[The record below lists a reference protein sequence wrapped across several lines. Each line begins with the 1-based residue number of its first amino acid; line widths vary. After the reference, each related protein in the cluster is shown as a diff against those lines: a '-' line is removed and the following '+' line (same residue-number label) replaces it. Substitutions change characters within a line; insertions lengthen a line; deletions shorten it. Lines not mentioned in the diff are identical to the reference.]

1 MEREDLML
9 NLEETQNL
17 LPPEIRNFR
26 VGGLPYVPM
35 TVEVATAA
43 AAKAAWACVA
53 WLEAEPSDFATRS
66 AALGIRLEL
75 ERLGIQRP

>member
-1 MEREDLML
+1 MERSDLL
-9 NLEETQNL
+9 LSEEEMNAAA
-17 LPPEIRNFR
+17 EAADA
-26 VGGLPYVPM
+26 GSE
-35 TVEVATAA
+35 VEVARAVSAAA